1 MNDRTANKWFLWFGL
16 AIPYLMLTGWSMRS
30 FLGAKIDCHSSHQAF
45 AQALTPPPVPDFQ
58 QIAALATG
66 GLAAMPTQEQQQE
79 QHEIEQQQIELARQW
94 LTESDEALRI
104 RGAEQLSAYPVRE
117 SALALVKALKQDTS
131 SAVRAAAASLSY
143 FEPSKPHAFIINEL
157 FSALSDR
164 DQEVASN
171 AFSSLQALITHPDL
185 EAKTAKQT
193 LSKLK
198 QLAKKPR
205 LNEVTRQM
213 LEDFLQ
219 DQASL

>member
-1 MNDRTANKWFLWFGL
+1 M
-16 AIPYLMLTGWSMRS
+16 
-30 FLGAKIDCHSSHQAF
+30 DCHSSQQAF
-45 AQALTPPPVPDFQ
+45 SQVLTPPPVPDFQ

-66 GLAAMPTQEQQQE
+66 GMAAMPTQEQQQE
-79 QHEIEQQQIELARQW
+79 QHEIEQQQIESARQW

-117 SALALVKALKQDTS
+117 SALALVKALKQDAS
-131 SAVRAAAASLSY
+131 SAVRAAAAASLSY
-143 FEPSKPHAFIINEL
+143 FEPSKPHSFIINEL

-185 EAKTAKQT
+185 EAKTATQT
-193 LSKLK
+193 INKLK

-205 LNEVTRQM
+205 LSEVTRQM
-213 LEDFLQ
+213 LEDFLH
-219 DQASL
+219 DQSSL

>member
-1 MNDRTANKWFLWFGL
+1 M
-16 AIPYLMLTGWSMRS
+16 
-30 FLGAKIDCHSSHQAF
+30 DCHSSHQAF
-45 AQALTPPPVPDFQ
+45 AQALTPPSVPDFQ

-66 GLAAMPTQEQQQE
+66 GVAAMPTQEQQQE
-79 QHEIEQQQIELARQW
+79 QYEIEQQQIESARQW

-117 SALALVKALKQDTS
+117 AALALVKALKQDAS
-131 SAVRAAAASLSY
+131 SEVRAAAAASLSY
-143 FEPSKPHAFIINEL
+143 FVPSKPHAFIINEL

-185 EAKTAKQT
+185 EAKTATQT
-193 LSKLK
+193 VSKLK

-205 LNEVTRQM
+205 LSEVTRQM
-213 LEDFLQ
+213 IEDFLQ